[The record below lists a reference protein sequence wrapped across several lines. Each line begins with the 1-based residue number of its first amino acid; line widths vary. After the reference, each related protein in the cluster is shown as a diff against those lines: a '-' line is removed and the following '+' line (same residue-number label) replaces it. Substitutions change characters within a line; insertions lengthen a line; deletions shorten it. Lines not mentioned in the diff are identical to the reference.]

1 MIIDNALLID
11 FPAGKTVAIQVF
23 FSKTIF
29 ILRYNK
35 LQINK
40 KRVFGICYDHRPKC
54 SILRPNTI

>member
-40 KRVFGICYDHRPKC
+40 KRVFGICYDHSPK
-54 SILRPNTI
+54 